1 MCGIIGEFSLELLD
15 QSTFNEL
22 LNLSINR
29 GPDCQES
36 LIIDECVQMGFN
48 RLSIQDLSVN
58 GMQPYFSPNKEFYF
72 VFNGEIYNCEELII
86 KFELDRS
93 KFRSTSDTEV
103 IAHLLEKT
111 TIETIASEL
120 NGMYAIAIYSRIKNA
135 ISLLRDFVGIKP
147 LFYGV
152 YSKGLVFASQFDQVY
167 KHPAVKQNIKVNASV
182 LKEYFSLG
190 YMQSPNTIY
199 ENVFQIEPGSVLTFH
214 LPTMVNTNTYES
226 RFDYKSH
233 PNHKESDA
241 INTQNIDAILS
252 DVISRQLIC
261 DVNIGTFLSGG
272 IDSPIIT
279 AIASKQKSDIEAF
292 TVKAGGEA
300 FDESKIASEYA
311 KHLGV
316 KNIVAEFSSED
327 VIATINEHFKAYP
340 EPFGDYSSLPTYL
353 ICKLASKNF
362 KVLLSGDGGD
372 ELFWGY
378 PRFYYTLKHAT
389 RFKQPKWFR
398 VYYAKIERRLGKKV
412 SYGISA
418 DTIGDWV
425 LGQHS
430 HNSLTDVDS
439 FFNTPVSFSD
449 SLSKYYQYTGTD
461 ANEELM
467 QWLRWNEYYCHMQR
481 VLIKVDRAS
490 MGVGLEVRVPFLDKA
505 MVNYAIDIAPDL
517 NNKTPK
523 NLLKRLMTNYF
534 PEQIINQKKMGFTI
548 DIANILHQHCKADFM
563 SLLQSESIVG
573 RELLNMQAIQKY
585 VDDYYLNV
593 HDNNWG
599 VWIIY
604 SYLKWSSLHHA

>member
-1 MCGIIGEFSLELLD
+1 MCGIFGECSADLLNADSFMELL
-15 QSTFNEL
+15 Q
-22 LNLSINR
+22 LSRQR
-29 GPDCQES
+29 GPDHTGTYRIEQEM
-36 LIIDECVQMGFN
+36 QFGFN
-48 RLSIQDLSVN
+48 RLSIRDLSVH
-58 GMQPYFSPNKEFYF
+58 GHQPTQSPNNKFTL
-72 VFNGEIYNCEELII
+72 VFNGEIYNCEALIS
-86 KFELDRS
+86 KFNLNRDR
-93 KFRSTSDTEV
+93 FRSTSDTEV
-103 IAHLLEKT
+103 IAHLAEILTADE
-111 TIETIASEL
+111 IAREL
-120 NGMYAIAIYSRIKNA
+120 NGMYAIGLYEHETKKL
-135 ISLLRDFVGIKP
+135 SLLRGFAGIKP
-147 LFYGV
+147 LFY
-152 YSKGLVFASQFDQVY
+152 SIHKKGIVFASQFDQVY

-182 LKEYFSLG
+182 LKEYFTLG

-199 ENVFQIEPGSVLTFH
+199 ENVYQIEPGSVLTFH
-214 LPTMVNTNTYES
+214 LPSLVSTSSYES
-226 RFDYKSH
+226 RFDYTSH
-233 PNHKESDA
+233 PNHLESDA
-241 INTQNIDAILS
+241 NNTNNIDRILS
-252 DVISRQLIC
+252 EVISRQLIS

-279 AIASKQKSDIEAF
+279 AIASQQKNDIEAF

-316 KNIVAEFSSED
+316 KNIIAEFSNED

-398 VYYAKIERRLGKKV
+398 VNAAKIERRLGKKV

-439 FFNTPVSFSD
+439 FFKTPISFSD
-449 SLSKYYQYTGTD
+449 SLLKYYQYAGTD

-490 MGVGLEVRVPFLDKA
+490 MGVGLEVRVPFLDKK

-517 NNKTPK
+517 TNKTPK
-523 NLLKRLMTNYF
+523 NLLKKLMTKYF
-534 PEQIINQKKMGFTI
+534 PEEIINRKKMGFTI
-548 DIANILHQHCKADFM
+548 DIANILHQHCKDDFM
-563 SLLQSESIVG
+563 NLLQSESIVG

-585 VDDYYLNV
+585 VDAYYLNE